1 VNSRRFI
8 VILYVVLFA
17 GLGAGALA
25 LFNDARKEYGQLKQA
40 ETANRR
46 RLAEAQARLAAQEK
60 ILERLRTDPAYV
72 EKVLR
77 RHGYAKPGDYIFRF
91 ED

>member
-1 VNSRRFI
+1 MNSRRFI
-8 VILYVVLFA
+8 VILYAVLFA

-25 LFNDARKEYGQLKQA
+25 LFNDASKEYEQLRQA
-40 ETANRR
+40 GAANRR
-46 RLAEAQARLAAQEK
+46 RLAEAQARLAVQEK
-60 ILERLRTDPAYV
+60 ILERLRTDPTYV